1 MSENL
6 HKRRS
11 SMRTRGFGVCGAQKL
26 LNKLNA
32 LGKGKRVMELIPNP
46 DPTQTNKPFI
56 RVRRKL
62 EKSLFS
68 KLQLIS
74 TDLHACFLPHKI
86 HEDPNT
92 LFRVNCIHRR
102 DEIGKRS
109 CEHFNAIS
117 LVQAFGW
124 EHCT

>member
-46 DPTQTNKPFI
+46 DLTQTNKPII
-56 RVRRKL
+56 RVQMERKF
-62 EKSLFS
+62 K
-68 KLQLIS
+68 
-74 TDLHACFLPHKI
+74 
-86 HEDPNT
+86 
-92 LFRVNCIHRR
+92 
-102 DEIGKRS
+102 
-109 CEHFNAIS
+109 
-117 LVQAFGW
+117 
-124 EHCT
+124 